1 MENFFPENKE
11 KAKVT
16 NKKRKVEKA
25 PADEELRNKAR
36 YFCSCPEQ
44 WRSVSRY
51 SPERMQCFVEE
62 NQFREQ
68 QNLQGQIFEFVQRG
82 IGYVFDK
89 FTNGGGYVEE
99 QIIHDQSLHSA
110 IQSEA
115 SNFVA
120 LLSNKLKLVVLLGA
134 DVTSGKMNQYQQ
146 QPKIEEIQEIPYE
159 KNDNSSTDF
168 LGEVTGQG
176 KTEMPTS
183 GPEIS
188 GDPLCDDTEHNDN
201 LRAEGSGEIVFDG
214 VSAEGPDGA

>member
-1 MENFFPENKE
+1 
-11 KAKVT
+11 
-16 NKKRKVEKA
+16 
-25 PADEELRNKAR
+25 
-36 YFCSCPEQ
+36 
-44 WRSVSRY
+44 
-51 SPERMQCFVEE
+51 MQCFVEE

-68 QNLQGQIFEFVQRG
+68 QNLQGQIFEFGQRG

-168 LGEVTGQG
+168 LGEVTGIILESLQG
-176 KTEMPTS
+176 EYFR
-183 GPEIS
+183 GYREYI
-188 GDPLCDDTEHNDN
+188 GEDTGNI
-201 LRAEGSGEIVFDG
+201 LQRLQGEY
-214 VSAEGPDGA
+214 